1 MRPTRIVSIAGFL
14 LLVFVIQEGAIA
26 RINFPIAGFSLY
38 IAALIGLISLED
50 RSGAVIIGFMGGLI
64 LDLSP
69 SIDAPF
75 GQWALVMTAIGYIFA
90 SNRESIGDFA
100 ARPGSLVVFVAV
112 GASLSLALFALVGLL
127 LGENNG
133 SINRILLIIAGN
145 AFWTVLFSPV
155 ILPPLAKFRN
165 ASLTSRERI

>member
-14 LLVFVIQEGAIA
+14 LLVFVIQESAIA

-38 IAALIGLISLED
+38 IATLIGLISLED

-90 SNRESIGDFA
+90 SNRESI
-100 ARPGSLVVFVAV
+100 
-112 GASLSLALFALVGLL
+112 
-127 LGENNG
+127 
-133 SINRILLIIAGN
+133 
-145 AFWTVLFSPV
+145 
-155 ILPPLAKFRN
+155 
-165 ASLTSRERI
+165 